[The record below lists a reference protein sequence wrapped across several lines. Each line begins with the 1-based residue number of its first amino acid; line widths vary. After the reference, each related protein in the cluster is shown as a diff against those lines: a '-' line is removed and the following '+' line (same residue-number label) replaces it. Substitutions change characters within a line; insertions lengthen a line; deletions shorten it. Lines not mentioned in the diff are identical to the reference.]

1 MSDETT
7 APDQKRPR
15 RATPEVIED
24 AVVVDDTAET
34 SAPVTPQPAE
44 PTKVEPVVID
54 PPTTTQAPQVV
65 YIETPAAPK
74 KKGNRGV
81 GSALA
86 VASGI
91 IFTAVFALVVALI
104 ASVTGAGQFTLS
116 LITQPTFFIPVLFYI
131 IGAVLLVLIV
141 NRAGW
146 AAYVVGS
153 IFVALL
159 VYFGTVGVLLLGQGI
174 ILRSPAEAAELLN
187 RGLQNPLV
195 IAAALVAREVS
206 LWTGALISRR
216 GRSLKARNAEARAAW
231 EREMA
236 ETRAEQQR
244 RATGATTAV

>member
-7 APDQKRPR
+7 APEPKRPR

-24 AVVVDDTAET
+24 AVVVEDTTE
-34 SAPVTPQPAE
+34 APATPPPAE
-44 PTKVEPVVID
+44 PTKVEAVVID
-54 PPTTTQAPQVV
+54 SPAATGPQVV

-91 IFTAVFALVVALI
+91 VFMAVFALVVALI
-104 ASVTGAGQFTLS
+104 AAITGIGQFTVNI
-116 LITQPTFFIPVLFYI
+116 ITQPTFFIPVLFYI
-131 IGAVLLVLIV
+131 IGTVLLVLIV

-174 ILRSPAEAAELLN
+174 ILRSPSEAAELLSL
-187 RGLQNPLV
+187 GLQNPLV

-206 LWTGALISRR
+206 LWSGALISRR
-216 GRSLKARNAEARAAW
+216 GRKLKARNADARAAW
-231 EREMA
+231 EREVA
-236 ETRAEQQR
+236 DTRAEQER
-244 RATGATTAV
+244 RAAGASAAV